1 MIEEEIIIEKKNFE
15 RINYSLRPA
24 KHIERKMFC
33 ETFGRLSTLDNIN
46 NYRYIGMGSAY
57 FSDFSLFHKSLG
69 ILKLL
74 SIEGEDDKQTRQRIS
89 FNKPFACID
98 VEFGWTNKVLPTLP
112 WQKWE
117 EKSIVWLDYVSKLN
131 ETIIGDI
138 ETVISNIH
146 PGSMFLISVDIVE
159 DDERNEKENPRKLSA
174 KEFRLKK
181 LKENVGSES
190 VPHRANDLVL
200 NIENNKSI
208 IREIIH
214 NTFLSAVKKRNNGV
228 KEKDKIEYKQL
239 FNLHYR
245 DSADMLTVGGIIYTK
260 DQKEKVDGMFKHLE
274 FIREGDSCFSI
285 VVPKLT
291 YREIHALDKVLPA
304 IKSKAKKGGKSDLSK
319 IPLSQTDK
327 KNYAN
332 IYRYFPTF
340 AETNL

>member
-1 MIEEEIIIEKKNFE
+1 MMELEKPIKKNFE

-33 ETFGRLSTLDNIN
+33 ETFSRLSILDSIN

-69 ILKLL
+69 ITKLL
-74 SIEGEDDKQTRQRIS
+74 SIEGEDDKQTRQRID

-98 VEFGWTNKVLPTLP
+98 VEFGWTDKVLPTLP
-112 WQKWE
+112 WNRWE

-131 ETIIGDI
+131 ESIIGDI
-138 ETVISNIH
+138 ETVIINLK
-146 PGSMFLISVDIVE
+146 PGSVFLISVDIVE
-159 DDERNEKENPRKLSA
+159 DDERDKKENPLNLSA

-181 LKENVGSES
+181 LRENVGRES
-190 VPHRANDLVL
+190 VPIRASELIL

-214 NTFLSAVKKRNNGV
+214 NSFLSAVKKRNNGAGDMELV
-228 KEKDKIEYKQL
+228 EYKQL
-239 FNLHYR
+239 FNLHYK
-245 DSADMLTVGGIIYTK
+245 DSADMLTVGGIIHTK
-260 DQKEKVDGMFKHLE
+260 DQKKKIDEMFENLE
-274 FIREGDSCFSI
+274 FIRNGANCFNI

-291 YREIHALDKVLPA
+291 YREIHALDKALPPV
-304 IKSKAKKGGKSDLSK
+304 KGKVKKDSKSDLSK
-319 IPLSQTDK
+319 IPLSKNDK
-327 KNYAN
+327 DNYAD
-332 IYRYFPTF
+332 IYRYFPIF